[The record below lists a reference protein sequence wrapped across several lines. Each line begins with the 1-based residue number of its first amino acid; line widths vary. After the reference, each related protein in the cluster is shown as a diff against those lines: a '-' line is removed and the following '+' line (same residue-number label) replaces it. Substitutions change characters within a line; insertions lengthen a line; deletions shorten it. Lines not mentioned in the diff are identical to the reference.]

1 MNKIILGL
9 VSVGVIFCMMFPSG
23 LSANH
28 FRYGTMS
35 WERVSDNGTHGTIRL
50 KMENGWSLNHDWF
63 RESDDYTDAR
73 TNYWG
78 AGVWVS
84 GYIGSIK
91 ADFYEIVWDDGTTN
105 TAMDHKLLSRDN
117 LTRGGSGNCAAS
129 GSNVCVNSTISELGD
144 YSGGSWTTGVTHSF
158 PDNGTTEYV
167 IYWTGDGRSTVNNTN
182 SSTWRH
188 ETKVNIGGAYG
199 NNYSPVSAV
208 PAVVQVQDNKIF
220 QYQLTAT
227 DPNNDSLNFRWGKYN
242 EFFTSDGSGSTDNFS
257 KPAGM
262 TLSSSGLV
270 TWDIRDSTTA
280 AGGVWTTDNATED
293 SLWVAAIM
301 VEDLHDNG
309 SVMSYIPVDFFF
321 KIANA
326 SNDPPAISGIPNSTQ
341 TISIGNT
348 KTFTMTSTDDSGVAP
363 TVSVLNPPSD
373 NISIWSDNTSTSGGE
388 TTFTIS
394 FSPDSSMDNKTYA
407 VNIRST
413 DNESMTLDQ
422 SLGLRVTSVSNADP
436 SVPTLLSPPDGSM
449 VTNPVKFQWTE
460 STDADNDSVSYTIY
474 ICTNSGFTGCSGT
487 SVTAGVNFIPP
498 FNQNFHDS
506 LFSWP
511 SPLQA
516 AMIPQQI
523 SQDLAMIPK
532 WLIMLSAFGL
542 LSGLIS
548 FSLKNISHRKLVFM
562 LILLIVILGLNIN
575 SCSSSD
581 DTTSETATT
590 PPSTTATDNTT
601 DDGILSTTTTVT
613 PSTTGCT
620 TCVNYTADDKT
631 DKTTYYWKVVA
642 TDNRSASSQ
651 SDTWSFTVKL

>member
-1 MNKIILGL
+1 MLPA
-9 VSVGVIFCMMFPSG
+9 S
-23 LSANH
+23 LSASH

-35 WERVSDNGTHGTIRL
+35 WENHGDNGTILLHMQLGWRTAYGTEQAAWGYDFL
-50 KMENGWSLNHDWF
+50 LNVGDNSSQVNKMYRAMVIIDWGDGSDN
-63 RESDDYTDAR
+63 ES
-73 TNYWG
+73 
-78 AGVWVS
+78 VL
-84 GYIGSIK
+84 IK
-91 ADFYEIVWDDGTTN
+91 
-105 TAMDHKLLSRDN
+105 
-117 LTRGGSGNCAAS
+117 
-129 GSNVCVNSTISELGD
+129 TISLDPSAGSTLTELGSFD
-144 YSGGSWTTGVTHSF
+144 SEWETGVYHTYT
-158 PDNGTTEYV
+158 DNGTYEITWSDYARIAGIE
-167 IYWTGDGRSTVNNTN
+167 N
-182 SSTWRH
+182 SNLSQKKWRG
-188 ETKVNIGGAYG
+188 ETKVNVGGTFAS
-199 NNYSPVSAV
+199 NNSPVSAV
-208 PAVVQVQDNKIF
+208 PPTIQIQDNTIF
-220 QYQLTAT
+220 EYQLVAT
-227 DPNNDSLNFRWGKYN
+227 DVDSDSVSFRWGTWQ
-242 EFFTSDGSGSTDNFS
+242 EFVDNQSGSAYSPPT
-257 KPAGM
+257 GLE
-262 TLSSSGLV
+262 LSPTGLV
-270 TWDIRDSTTA
+270 TWNVQDIGGQATD
-280 AGGVWTTDNATED
+280 AGDNWS
-293 SLWVAAIM
+293 SLIM
-301 VEDLHDNG
+301 VEDLDSSSGDNK
-309 SVMSYIPVDFFF
+309 SHIQIDFVF
-321 KIANA
+321 KLTSAD
-326 SNDPPAISGIPNSTQ
+326 NDPPLISGIPNSTQ

-348 KTFTMTSTDDSGVAP
+348 KTFTITSTDDSGVAP

-373 NISIWSDNTSTSGGE
+373 NTSIWDNTTSISGST
-388 TTFTIS
+388 TTFIIS

-581 DTTSETATT
+581 DTTAETATT
-590 PPSTTATDNTT
+590 PPSTTAADNTT

-613 PSTTGCT
+613 PATTGCT